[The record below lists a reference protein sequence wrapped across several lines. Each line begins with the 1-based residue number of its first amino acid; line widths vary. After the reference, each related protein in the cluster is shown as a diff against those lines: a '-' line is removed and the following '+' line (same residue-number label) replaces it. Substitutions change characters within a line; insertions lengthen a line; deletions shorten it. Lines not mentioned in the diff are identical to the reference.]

1 MTRFRARSPR
11 RLCWGAM
18 AWLALAPVGAHA
30 QTYSRTVATAYH
42 DNTSVWVLGQVSSR
56 STDGVL
62 ADQTIYDASTA
73 RPREVW
79 SFGALQQKFTWH
91 GDGTMASISD
101 ARGNVTTLTGWK
113 RGVPQ
118 SVGFADG
125 AALTTVV
132 NDSGWVTQ
140 SIDENG
146 YATSYAHDAMGRIAS
161 IVYPGGDS
169 TVWAATT
176 QEFVEATAG
185 EYGIPAGHW
194 RQTVT
199 TGGAVRTSYY
209 DALWRPLLVHE
220 YDASSKAST
229 ERYVG
234 YEYDERGNVV
244 FASYPSTSSNPDKG
258 VWTTYDALGRV
269 RTVSQDSEQGLLTTS
284 TEYLSDATGAF
295 TRVTRPG
302 GQQVSTWHQ
311 EFGTPTADAPVRIV
325 QPDGATTRIS
335 RDVFGKPVSIAR

>member
-1 MTRFRARSPR
+1 MTRLRSRPPR
-11 RLCWGAM
+11 CLYWGAM
-18 AWLALAPVGAHA
+18 AWLTLASAVAHA
-30 QTYSRTVATAYH
+30 QAYSRTVATAYH

-56 STDGVL
+56 SVDSVL
-62 ADQTIYDASTA
+62 AEQTIYDASTA
-73 RPREVW
+73 LPLEIW
-79 SFGALQQKFTWH
+79 SFGGLQQRFTWH

-101 ARGNVTTLTGWK
+101 ARGNVTTLNGWK

-125 AALTTVV
+125 TALAAVV

-146 YATSYAHDAMGRIAS
+146 YSTSYAHDAMGRIS
-161 IVYPGGDS
+161 SVVYPGGDS
-169 TVWAATT
+169 TVWTATA
-176 QEFVEATAG
+176 QEFMETTADV
-185 EYGIPAGHW
+185 YGIPAGHW
-194 RQTVT
+194 RQTVA
-199 TGGAVRTSYY
+199 TGSSVRISYY

-220 YDASSKAST
+220 YDASNKVST

-234 YEYDERGNVV
+234 YEYDERSNVV

-269 RTVSQDSEQGLLTTS
+269 RTVSQDSEHGLLTTS

-302 GQQVSTWHQ
+302 GQQISTWHQ
-311 EFGTPTADAPVRIV
+311 EFGAPASDMPVRIV

-335 RDVFGKPVSIAR
+335 RDVFGNPVSIAR